1 MVYIPSYSLGIVMV
15 PMNKTSKDV
24 SIEMLSHTGC
34 NLRATI
40 AFQSEFGNFRLI
52 FSDLG
57 FVCFFLSCV
66 AVLYLFIFQIKL
78 KTGQFILVRLNKII
92 T

>member
-15 PMNKTSKDV
+15 PMNKNSKGV

-40 AFQSEFGNFRLI
+40 AFQSEFGNFRLL
-52 FSDLG
+52 FFQTSVL
-57 FVCFFLSCV
+57 FVSFFHVLLFCV
-66 AVLYLFIFQIKL
+66 CLFFRVILASLY
-78 KTGQFILVRLNKII
+78 
-92 T
+92 